1 MRAEFHAGRSHGTD
15 EAGLKRFSS
24 RGPAAI
30 ADQPHRVDIQEQGSR
45 TALSTRFRIEDVR
58 LSKGESEGLHASRIL
73 MKQVPQVCCRPV
85 SIRDCEK
92 HPTPCYVM

>member
-1 MRAEFHAGRSHGTD
+1 MMRHVGAVIDVLFQRA
-15 EAGLKRFSS
+15 ASS

-92 HPTPCYVM
+92 HPTPCYLMSRI